1 MDCGLCRKYIN
12 KVKLDAVGNIQ
23 LAHKVALLICGLW
36 VGQGTRLSKHTFIW
50 RRIGIKCHEH
60 MLKFMSTA
68 SVLLLKKWAS
78 CDINCHVSITESVY
92 VKPKPEQVSTFWF
105 FFQYFLIL
113 TFKVCPRLPFPI
125 FLMKFKENV
134 QTCNICQRSTI
145 EIGTKVNI
153 QAFSIDTS
161 FIFFLKKLTWKKI
174 IRFTLNT
181 YKKN

>member
-23 LAHKVALLICGLW
+23 LAHKVALLIYGLW

-68 SVLLLKKWAS
+68 NVLLLKKWSS
-78 CDINCHVSITESVY
+78 CDINCHVSITKSVY
-92 VKPKPEQVSTFWF
+92 VKPKPEQVSTFC

-113 TFKVCPRLPFPI
+113 TFKVCPRLPFPT

-145 EIGTKVNI
+145 EIGTKVKI

-161 FIFFLKKLTWKKI
+161 FIFFPEEI
-174 IRFTLNT
+174 I
-181 YKKN
+181 